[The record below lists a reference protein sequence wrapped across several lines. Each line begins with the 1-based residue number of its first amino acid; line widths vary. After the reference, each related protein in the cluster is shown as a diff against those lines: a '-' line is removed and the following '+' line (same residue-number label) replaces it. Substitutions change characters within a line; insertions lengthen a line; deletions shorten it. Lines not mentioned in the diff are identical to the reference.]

1 MAVRVLTFSVPGHK
15 QGTIHSKMGCGQ
27 LECTLHSERTRNR
40 KFTNLNGRK
49 FYRGH
54 IGLPGI
60 LNDQF

>member
-1 MAVRVLTFSVPGHK
+1 MAVRLLTFSVPGHK

-27 LECTLHSERTRNR
+27 LECTLRSERTRNR